1 MSALCV
7 VPLGVAYL
15 HHNHIVHRDIK
26 PDNCLFMQDK
36 KQVKLIDFGISRF
49 QADETERANHGS
61 PAYMAPELLP
71 QNSTT
76 AIPNDKSRHDL
87 HGFACDIWALG
98 VTLFALVAGRLPFDS
113 PDPPE
118 LFRSIREDK

>member
-1 MSALCV
+1 
-7 VPLGVAYL
+7 
-15 HHNHIVHRDIK
+15 
-26 PDNCLFMQDK
+26 MQDR
-36 KQVKLIDFGISRF
+36 KQVKLIDFGISKF
-49 QADETERANHGS
+49 QADDTERENKGS

-71 QNSTT
+71 QNASATT
-76 AIPNDKSRHDL
+76 INEKSRQEL

-98 VTLFALVAGRLPFDS
+98 VTLFALVTGRLPFDS